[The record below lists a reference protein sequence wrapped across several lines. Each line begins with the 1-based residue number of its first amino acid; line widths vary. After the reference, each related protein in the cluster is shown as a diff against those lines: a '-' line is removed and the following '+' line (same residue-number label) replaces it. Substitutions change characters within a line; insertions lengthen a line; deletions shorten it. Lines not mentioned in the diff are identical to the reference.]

1 MPPKVGTL
9 VPPPSSART
18 AAKIAAHRHAAEG
31 TPEGFPAPASHR
43 VAQLPPY
50 ILARL
55 NNLNDELRAK
65 GVDVIDFGMG
75 NPIDP
80 VMPEVVDEMSAALRQ
95 TQNHRYCQPRGIAQ
109 LRRALSAHYQRHFGV
124 TLDPEKEV
132 LMTIG
137 SKDALSHLCLAVL
150 NPTDACVVPCPAYMI
165 HRYAPILAGAHTIG
179 VQIEE
184 EQPGKQ
190 LLADIQ
196 NVFERVFPT
205 PKILILNFPHNPTAK
220 TVDAGFFEE
229 AVAMAR
235 HFKFWLLNDF
245 AYGHT
250 CYDGYKAPSLLQVK
264 GAKDVAVETF
274 TMSKPYSMAGWRL
287 GFMAGNPQLVDLLAR
302 VKQYFDYGHFQC
314 IQLAA
319 TVALERGD
327 SFIDHQARIY
337 QRRRDVLLEGL
348 QAAAWGPLVRSHAT
362 MFTWQPLPEKYRE
375 MPSMDFG
382 LTLAE
387 KIGVSFS
394 PGAGFG
400 EEGEGWLR
408 MALVE
413 PEDRIRE
420 ACRRV
425 AKFLK
430 E

>member
-1 MPPKVGTL
+1 
-9 VPPPSSART
+9 
-18 AAKIAAHRHAAEG
+18 
-31 TPEGFPAPASHR
+31 
-43 VAQLPPY
+43 
-50 ILARL
+50 
-55 NNLNDELRAK
+55 
-65 GVDVIDFGMG
+65 
-75 NPIDP
+75 
-80 VMPEVVDEMSAALRQ
+80 
-95 TQNHRYCQPRGIAQ
+95 
-109 LRRALSAHYQRHFGV
+109 
-124 TLDPEKEV
+124 
-132 LMTIG
+132 
-137 SKDALSHLCLAVL
+137 
-150 NPTDACVVPCPAYMI
+150 
-165 HRYAPILAGAHTIG
+165 
-179 VQIEE
+179 
-184 EQPGKQ
+184 
-190 LLADIQ
+190 
-196 NVFERVFPT
+196 
-205 PKILILNFPHNPTAK
+205 
-220 TVDAGFFEE
+220 
-229 AVAMAR
+229 
-235 HFKFWLLNDF
+235 
-245 AYGHT
+245 
-250 CYDGYKAPSLLQVK
+250 
-264 GAKDVAVETF
+264 
-274 TMSKPYSMAGWRL
+274 
-287 GFMAGNPQLVDLLAR
+287 MAGNPQLVDLLAR

-382 LTLAE
+382 LALAE